1 MNILIVED
9 DILQADAIEDS
20 LRQNFNQV
28 EVKRISSE
36 SEFREKLSSLKTKSL
51 DVILL
56 DVMLRWAEPT
66 PEMKEPPLEVE
77 QQGFYRGGMRCL
89 NLLLASPETRSIP
102 VIVYSVLGRDD
113 VNSEIDQVP
122 PHVLFLQK
130 DSDEQRLVRHIRS
143 LLQGV
148 PEAKTESSSLR
159 ERLWESIQA
168 KPGWLGFS
176 LDLKKLL
183 SRKEKRGDG

>member
-9 DILQADAIEDS
+9 DILQAEALEDS
-20 LRQNFNQV
+20 LRRNFNQV
-28 EVKRISSE
+28 EINKIGSE
-36 SEFREKLSSLKTKSL
+36 SELREKLGLLKNESL
-51 DVILL
+51 DLILL

-66 PEMKEPPLEVE
+66 PEIKEPPLEVE

-89 NLLLASPETRSIP
+89 KLLLESPEMRTIP

-113 VNSEIDQVP
+113 VEEEIDQAP

-148 PEAKTESSSLR
+148 PETKIESSSFR

-183 SRKEKRGDG
+183 SRSKNRSDS